1 MYNWSVRPC
10 YDCWWYSGNHR
21 WTRTLPIG
29 PPRSTSRQMVLFVPR
44 PWYRCCCRHIW
55 QATLG
60 HALLSWPCK
69 MSAPFLLSTTWWAHN
84 PQFHRIETWLSC
96 TPLLLKLFLAF
107 GFVCKSRANFLVIH
121 SGIRRNTYSRCS
133 GPLSHFVSGNE
144 RLPTCL
150 KLPMIPPYFTLD
162 IFLKF
167 QFESYFLPPSPILS
181 TR

>member
-29 PPRSTSRQMVLFVPR
+29 LPRSTSRKMVLFVPR

-55 QATLG
+55 QATHW

-84 PQFHRIETWLSC
+84 PQFHRIETWLSY
-96 TPLLLKLFLAF
+96 TPYCQRYSSCLTLYVIHGPLACWSILVSDTILIPVAQNPFRTLLQAMNDCLSAWKFLLHRLTLLSMC
-107 GFVCKSRANFLVIH
+107 FVCSAREILI
-121 SGIRRNTYSRCS
+121 CS
-133 GPLSHFVSGNE
+133 YLG
-144 RLPTCL
+144 
-150 KLPMIPPYFTLD
+150 KL
-162 IFLKF
+162 
-167 QFESYFLPPSPILS
+167 
-181 TR
+181 

>member
-21 WTRTLPIG
+21 WTRILPIG
-29 PPRSTSRQMVLFVPR
+29 PPRSTSRKMVLFVPR

-55 QATLG
+55 QATLW

-96 TPLLLKLFLAF
+96 TP
-107 GFVCKSRANFLVIH
+107 CCQSYSSRLTSYVIH
-121 SGIRRNTYSRCS
+121 
-133 GPLSHFVSGNE
+133 GPPAMWSILVSDAILILVALDPFHTLFQASNDCLPAWNFSWYLLTVLS
-144 RLPTCL
+144 
-150 KLPMIPPYFTLD
+150 
-162 IFLKF
+162 
-167 QFESYFLPPSPILS
+167 ILS
-181 TR
+181 

>member
-29 PPRSTSRQMVLFVPR
+29 PPRSTSRKMVLFVPR

-55 QATLG
+55 QATLW

-96 TPLLLKLFLAF
+96 TPSSQ
-107 GFVCKSRANFLVIH
+107 GCSSRAASYVIH
-121 SGIRRNTYSRCS
+121 GPPSQVIYFGSRRNTQSHCS
-133 GPLSHFVSGNE
+133 GPLSHVVSDIE
-144 RLPTCL
+144 QWPIRL
-150 KLPMIPPYFTLD
+150 KLLMVPSYFTLD
-162 IFLKF
+162 IFLSSIR
-167 QFESYFLPPSPILS
+167 ELLPTPFPELC